1 MPSASSAPTL
11 PFLER
16 LLDGEKVE
24 WKTLGEVFHT
34 RNGYT
39 PSKTNDDFWEGG
51 TIPWF
56 RMDDIRASGRILNDS
71 TLHITPQAVKKN
83 GLFKANS
90 IILATSATVGE
101 HAFLQQDS
109 LANQRFTNFEIRDS
123 LKEQLLPKFVF
134 YYFFLVDEWCKQHL
148 VIGNFPSVDVQQLIS
163 LPFPIPP
170 LRVQSRIVEILDKFT
185 QLEAQLEAELQAE
198 LEARNKQYDFY
209 RNRLLDFALRDDL
222 KGQVEWKT
230 LGEVCVH
237 LRTGLNPRR
246 NFKLNTEDASNY
258 YVTVRELGGTEL
270 LYSEKTD
277 LINDEALQLINN
289 RSKLKVNDILFSGT
303 GTIGKTAFISK
314 EPTNWNIKEGVYA
327 LTLDTHYVLPMFV
340 LRYLQTQST
349 IDWIDRMAAG
359 GIVRSITMK
368 NLEQLPIPLPPLSEQ
383 RRIVDILDRFDTLT
397 NSISEG
403 LPREIALR
411 RKQYEYY
418 RDALLNFPRPAPT
431 A

>member
-1 MPSASSAPTL
+1 M
-11 PFLER
+11 
-16 LLDGEKVE
+16 
-24 WKTLGEVFHT
+24 
-34 RNGYT
+34 
-39 PSKTNDDFWEGG
+39 
-51 TIPWF
+51 
-56 RMDDIRASGRILNDS
+56 RI
-71 TLHITPQAVKKN
+71 IA
-83 GLFKANS
+83 
-90 IILATSATVGE
+90 
-101 HAFLQQDS
+101 
-109 LANQRFTNFEIRDS
+109 TNF
-123 LKEQLLPKFVF
+123 
-134 YYFFLVDEWCKQHL
+134 
-148 VIGNFPSVDVQQLIS
+148 LIS
-163 LPFPIPP
+163 HNIPP
-170 LRVQSRIVEILDKFT
+170 LNVNI
-185 QLEAQLEAELQAE
+185 
-198 LEARNKQYDFY
+198 
-209 RNRLLDFALRDDL
+209 
-222 KGQVEWKT
+222 EWRT

-277 LINDEALQLINN
+277 LINDDALQLINN

-327 LTLDTHYVLPMFV
+327 LTLNTHYVLPMFV

-403 LPREIALR
+403 LPKEIALR

-418 RDALLNFPRPAPT
+418 RDALLNFPRAEVM